1 MIVMSEILYLCVSSG
16 ASSSVDNIE
25 CDAILERVSRQFV
38 RLITMLHLD
47 GLLEFISLIH
57 ALKIRLCDITG
68 VIGDSKYI
76 FVSICTHVRTA
87 QYTCVAFGWKLTW
100 YDFDRYTYINIYIQI
115 MLAKVWS
122 QAPRPGVHKLTYY
135 RLGPKSILRLG
146 REQDMSRELQPS
158 NSRSTFV
165 CSVSLVEFFRLMAE
179 CPPKYQPRAKT
190 VKEKV

>member
-1 MIVMSEILYLCVSSG
+1 MSEILYLCVSSG

-100 YDFDRYTYINIYIQI
+100 YDFDRYTYINIYI
-115 MLAKVWS
+115 
-122 QAPRPGVHKLTYY
+122 Y
-135 RLGPKSILRLG
+135 R
-146 REQDMSRELQPS
+146 
-158 NSRSTFV
+158 
-165 CSVSLVEFFRLMAE
+165 
-179 CPPKYQPRAKT
+179 
-190 VKEKV
+190 